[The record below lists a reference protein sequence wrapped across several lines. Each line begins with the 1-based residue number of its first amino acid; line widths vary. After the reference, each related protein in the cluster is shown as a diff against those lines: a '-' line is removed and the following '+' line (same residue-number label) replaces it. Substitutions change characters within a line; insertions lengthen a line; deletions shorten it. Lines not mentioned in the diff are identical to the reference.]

1 MNFKAVLFDLD
12 GTLLDTL
19 GDLADSANAALA
31 ELGFAGHPVESYR
44 YFVGDGMD
52 MLVRRILPSESLDEQ
67 TISRCLSAIKEQ
79 YSRRWADK
87 TKPYPG
93 VSELLSALDQ
103 RQIAK
108 TILSNKP
115 HEFTVLT
122 VEKLLGDFS
131 FDIVRGVSDE
141 TPKKPDPAG
150 ALRIAEELS
159 VEPAEILYLG
169 DTDTDMR
176 TANAADMYAAGVL
189 WGFREAEEL
198 KANGAKTLLET
209 PLDALKLL
217 DDDL

>member
-19 GDLADSANAALA
+19 DDLADSANGALA
-31 ELGFAGHPVESYR
+31 ELGFEGHPVESYR
-44 YFVGDGMD
+44 YFVGDGMN
-52 MLVRRILPSESLDEQ
+52 MLVRRILPSDKLDEQ
-67 TISRCLSAIKEQ
+67 TISKCLSAVKEQ
-79 YSRRWADK
+79 YSRRWANK
-87 TKPYPG
+87 TRPYPG
-93 VSELLSALDQ
+93 VCELLRALET
-103 RQIAK
+103 RRIAK

-169 DTDTDMR
+169 DTDTDMQ
-176 TANAADMYAAGVL
+176 TANAAGMYAAGVL
-189 WGFREAEEL
+189 WGFREADEL
-198 KANGAKTLLET
+198 KANGAKILLET

-217 DDDL
+217 NNEL